1 MIEGSH
7 QPHPDLR
14 RTMVPKHPTKRR
26 RLPPTERREE
36 ILQKAIN
43 LFSEHG
49 FESSTR
55 EIARQL
61 GITQPLLYRYF
72 PSKEDLIREA
82 YRSVYLERWDVEWD
96 RLLCDRTKPLDWR
109 LKAFYDRYTHAIFT
123 RDWMRIYLFSGLKG
137 ADINRWYI
145 GLLEER
151 ILQRIIK
158 EYRHLAGLDGERQPE
173 AEELELAWALHSGIF
188 YLGVR
193 EHIFSLPPPKDR
205 QRIIGNVVD
214 VFHHGIQAYFSKLSA
229 MKPAK
234 LAAQS

>member
-1 MIEGSH
+1 
-7 QPHPDLR
+7 
-14 RTMVPKHPTKRR
+14 MVPKNAAKRR

-36 ILQKAIN
+36 ILKKAIN

-72 PSKEDLIREA
+72 PSKDDLVRAA
-82 YRSVYLERWDVEWD
+82 YRSVYLDRWDVEWD
-96 RLLCDRTKPLDWR
+96 RLLCERDQPLDWR
-109 LKAFYDRYTHAIFT
+109 LKTFYRSYTETIFT

-158 EYRHLAGLDGERQPE
+158 EYRYLAGLDGEAKPQ

-193 EHIFSLPPPKDR
+193 EHIFSLPPPQDR
-205 QRIIGNVVD
+205 HRIIANVVD
-214 VFHHGIQAYFSKLSA
+214 VFHQGIQAYFAKLSDRE
-229 MKPAK
+229 PAK
-234 LAAQS
+234 LAAQVS